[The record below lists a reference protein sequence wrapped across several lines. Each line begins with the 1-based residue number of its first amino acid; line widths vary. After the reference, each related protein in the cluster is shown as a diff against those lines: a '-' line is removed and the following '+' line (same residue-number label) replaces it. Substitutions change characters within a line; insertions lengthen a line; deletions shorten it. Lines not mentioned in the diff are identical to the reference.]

1 MAEEAKTQAEIV
13 SAARGRFR
21 RYGYAK
27 TSMQEIAKDCG
38 MSAANLYRYHENKQA
53 IAAVV
58 VQADLAQL
66 YEACHQAVRKAGP
79 HVMAELTALFEA
91 IIDTTRRQIRQT
103 PLLFELSLAVRREMP
118 ALRLQVLEE
127 VRRMITGIVQAAQ
140 KRGELRAG
148 DVAGDA
154 DLILLAGAPFVL
166 PWLLRN
172 QPFGDPRNKVA
183 PLVTCLVAGLA
194 APPAARAR

>member
-1 MAEEAKTQAEIV
+1 MAEDAKTQAEIV
-13 SAARGRFR
+13 SAARSRFR

-27 TSMQEIAKDCG
+27 TSMQEIARDCG

-58 VQADLAQL
+58 VQADLAHL
-66 YEACHQAVRKAGP
+66 YAACHQAVGKAGP
-79 HVMAELTALFEA
+79 HVVAELTALFEA

-103 PLLFELSLAVRREMP
+103 PLLFELSMAVRRERP

-140 KRGELRAG
+140 KRSELRAG

-194 APPAARAR
+194 APQAARPR

>member
-1 MAEEAKTQAEIV
+1 MAEETKTQAEIV

-21 RYGYAK
+21 RFGYAK
-27 TSMQEIAKDCG
+27 TSMQEIARDCG
-38 MSAANLYRYHENKQA
+38 MSAANLYRYHDNKQA

-58 VQADLAQL
+58 VQADLAHL
-66 YEACHQAVRKAGP
+66 YEACHQAVREAGP
-79 HVMAELTALFEA
+79 HVVAELTALFEA

-118 ALRLQVLEE
+118 ALRQQVLEE

-154 DLILLAGAPFVL
+154 DLILLAGAPFVQ

>member
-1 MAEEAKTQAEIV
+1 MVQDMKTQAEIV
-13 SAARGRFR
+13 SAARSRFR

-27 TSMQEIAKDCG
+27 TSMQEIARDCG

-58 VQADLAQL
+58 VQADLAHL
-66 YEACHQAVRKAGP
+66 YDACQQAVRGAGP
-79 HVMAELTALFEA
+79 HVVAELTALFEA

-103 PLLFELSLAVRREMP
+103 PLLFELSMAVRREMP
-118 ALRLQVLEE
+118 ALRQQVLEE
-127 VRRMITGIVQAAQ
+127 VRRMITAIVQAAQ

-194 APPAARAR
+194 APQAARAR